1 MLEGIA
7 TAAAHSPAMGCPDA
21 GLGYSIIAR
30 ERPEFEGTR
39 ESGGPR
45 ALGPRTGGGLDA
57 GATWALFR
65 SKVGFWSDELFEEPA
80 MLVANPRRSVN
91 WALSQPGSAR
101 LSGDSKCL

>member
-1 MLEGIA
+1 LLEGIG

-45 ALGPRTGGGLDA
+45 ARGPGPGGGLEA
-57 GATWALFR
+57 GATQALFR
-65 SKVGFWSDELFEEPA
+65 SKVGFWGDEVFEEPA
-80 MLVANPRRSVN
+80 MLVANGRRNVD
-91 WALSQPGSAR
+91 WALSQSGSAR
-101 LSGDSKCL
+101 LSDDNKGR

>member
-7 TAAAHSPAMGCPDA
+7 TAAAHSPAMRCPDS

-45 ALGPRTGGGLDA
+45 ARGPGTGGGLEA
-57 GATWALFR
+57 GETWALFR
-65 SKVGFWSDELFEEPA
+65 SKVGFWGDELFEEPA
-80 MLVANPRRSVN
+80 MLVASRRRNVD
-91 WALSQPGSAR
+91 WALSQPGMAAETGSATR
-101 LSGDSKCL
+101 A